1 VAEPER
7 YIMVINEDPEV
18 RHEIVKSLDVGSW
31 HCREVDGAH
40 AALEMAQDDPPL
52 LIILDLYY
60 RDLSGLMLCGML
72 RAKPGLER
80 VPLFVVSD
88 RADEIDRVLAFEFGA
103 DDFLPR
109 PFFPRELAARVRA
122 LLRGYEDSPAVNST
136 RTAGTLRIDLDR
148 LRAEVAGR
156 RIDLTPKELQILA
169 ELLASAG
176 KVVRRRELIERLWGS
191 ESAIGGRA
199 IDAHIK
205 NIRQKLGASRTQLET
220 VRGVGYR
227 ISEAD

>member
-1 VAEPER
+1 VNMR
-7 YIMVINEDPEV
+7 
-18 RHEIVKSLDVGSW
+18 RVKARKDAIS
-31 HCREVDGAH
+31 EAH
-40 AALEMAQDDPPL
+40 
-52 LIILDLYY
+52 
-60 RDLSGLMLCGML
+60 RSGLEKWLKQMENCTVYEGHARFESARLVRIGPETITADQIFINVGG
-72 RAKPGLER
+72 RALVPPMPGLER